1 MRPGAPVGPSVTRPR
16 SWACCV
22 LCLSPESSGQGH
34 LLVTPGSIPLN
45 SAPGIPDPNQ
55 GFRPALV
62 PDLGGECAKI
72 RSIGTRGSSLPAHA
86 SQGRMQL
93 SDSRPEGQ
101 SLSKHV
107 LSPAS
112 SGSWIPAHCCW

>member
-1 MRPGAPVGPSVTRPR
+1 MRPGAPVGPSVAWPR

-22 LCLSPESSGQGH
+22 LCLSPENTGQGH

-45 SAPGIPDPNQ
+45 PAPGIPDPNQ

-62 PDLGGECAKI
+62 PDLGGECVKVRYIEA
-72 RSIGTRGSSLPAHA
+72 GGNSLPPLA

-93 SDSRPEGQ
+93 SDSHPEGQ

-112 SGSWIPAHCCW
+112 SGSWILTHCCW